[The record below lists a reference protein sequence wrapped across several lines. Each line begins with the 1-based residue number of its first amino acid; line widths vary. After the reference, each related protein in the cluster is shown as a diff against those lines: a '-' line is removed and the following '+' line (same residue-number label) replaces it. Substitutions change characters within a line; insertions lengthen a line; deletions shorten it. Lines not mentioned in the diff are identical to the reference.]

1 MQQQADISAH
11 ESTTCL
17 HGLQHPAIPS
27 IVTSALACREAVKRL
42 RLDRDPDPKVQLP
55 VHASIAALL
64 CWRYAQLVTA
74 LPKRW
79 TTSS

>member
-1 MQQQADISAH
+1 M
-11 ESTTCL
+11 
-17 HGLQHPAIPS
+17 
-27 IVTSALACREAVKRL
+27 KRL
-42 RLDRDPDPKVQLP
+42 RLDREPDPKVQLP

-79 TTSS
+79 LATCVTWHCAWPLPVLNNVVKRQSSIGVNRMSLG

>member
-1 MQQQADISAH
+1 MSMATGTGNHRHYD
-11 ESTTCL
+11 ERMRY
-17 HGLQHPAIPS
+17 
-27 IVTSALACREAVKRL
+27 REAVKRL

-79 TTSS
+79 VTSS

>member
-1 MQQQADISAH
+1 MS
-11 ESTTCL
+11 
-17 HGLQHPAIPS
+17 PS
-27 IVTSALACREAVKRL
+27 GPLAPRHHSHCDERARCREAVKRL

-55 VHASIAALL
+55 VHTSIAALL

-79 TTSS
+79 LTSF